1 MQTGASGGAAVDE
14 HGAVYVP
21 YFDMEVVFDDART
34 RELLGMRAPKL
45 SSYFDTLLDYADRA
59 KWGKRGTP
67 RDAAAYAAPR

>member
-1 MQTGASGGAAVDE
+1 
-14 HGAVYVP
+14 VP
-21 YFDMEVVFDDART
+21 YFDMEVEFDDTRT

-67 RDAAAYAAPR
+67 RDAAYASR